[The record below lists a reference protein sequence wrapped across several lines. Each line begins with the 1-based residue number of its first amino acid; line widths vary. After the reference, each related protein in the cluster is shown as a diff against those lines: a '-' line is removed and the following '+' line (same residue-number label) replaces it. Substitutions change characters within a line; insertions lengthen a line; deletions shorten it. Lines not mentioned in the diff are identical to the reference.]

1 MTPESSTPAPSR
13 LLLVGDATWIEP
25 FADAVASEPGTTVRT
40 APTEAH
46 ALEAL
51 RTRRPDAVVTEHRL
65 PEGSGLDLLR
75 AIRDRDPTLPVIVA
89 TASGSE
95 AVASEAIAAGV
106 SDYVRL
112 DPDDDPVSKLLDRV
126 TSAVEAARLDRARR
140 DRARQFDAMFRD
152 ARTATWVLDA
162 DGSVDRMNRTA
173 AELSGGR
180 GGTDATVLADPEGTV
195 VDSNES
201 VVDSNEDVAV
211 PIWELPRWS
220 DSERVRSDVRRVVQ
234 TALDGGF
241 GNAVV
246 IRGSDRDDAGERE
259 PGDDRGN
266 GDGDDD
272 DRAVIELSARPV
284 TDERGE
290 LVSAVVEGVDITD
303 HADVERDLRRSE
315 ELHRVTL
322 NNMTDTVLIT
332 DEEGEYTYVCP
343 NVHFIFGY
351 TAEEIRELGTIDDLL
366 GEDLFDRETLAEE
379 GVLKN
384 IECTVTDEAGRE
396 HTLLVNVREVS
407 IRDGTLLYSCRDIT
421 KRKQRERALATLQET
436 AREFLYAGTD
446 AEIARHVTADTPDV
460 LGLEAAA
467 VYRFDPDANALRP
480 VAYSD
485 GMRAVHGP
493 PSPVD
498 ADGETL
504 VGHAFVE
511 DERLFLDDVHA
522 DDRLA
527 DRSTDLRSVA
537 FIPLGGNGVFVAG
550 TTAVGAFDEVTREL
564 ADLLAATAEAAFDRI
579 VREERLREQDRELQ
593 RRNDRLTALNRINE
607 TIREV
612 DRALVRAETREEV
625 EHAVCELLT
634 GDDRFRFAWIG
645 STDATGETLT
655 PRAWAGA
662 ERGYLDD
669 QPVSVAADGVEPAG
683 RTAATG
689 EMSVVGNVPGGL
701 REEEWR
707 KAAVSRDYLSAISV
721 PLVYN
726 ELTYGVLT
734 VYAAEREAFSEMVR
748 EVFTELGETIAS
760 AISAIERK
768 NALLTTSTTRVEFAV
783 EDPTFLLSRLARDAS
798 CTVSY
803 QGGARQTTEGSY
815 VFVDVEGTTVE
826 SVAAVARDLLV
837 VDSVREIN
845 ATETGGVLRLRLS
858 RPFLAEELA
867 DHGVVFH
874 SASATPASTNV
885 VVDVP
890 EGVDVSRI
898 GRLLEETFE
907 ETRLVSKRTRDRT
920 AERDLHS
927 RFLGDLTDRQLEVIQ
942 TAYYGGFFESPR
954 ERSGEEI
961 AETLDI
967 SSSAFYQHARTVQ
980 RKLFSALFDERNADA
995 ADVADVAESP

>member
-1 MTPESSTPAPSR
+1 MTFEPSTLASSR
-13 LLLVGDATWIEP
+13 LLLVGDETWVES
-25 FADAVASEPGTTVRT
+25 FADAVETKLGATVRT
-40 APTEAH
+40 VSTEAH
-46 ALEAL
+46 ALESI
-51 RTRRPDAVVTEHRL
+51 RTRRPDAVVTAHRL
-65 PEGSGLDLLR
+65 PEASGLDLLR
-75 AIRDRDPTLPVIVA
+75 EVRDRDATLPVIVA

-95 AVASEAIAAGV
+95 AIASEAIAAGV
-106 SDYVRL
+106 ADYVRL
-112 DPDDDPVSKLLDRV
+112 DPAAGAADSVSKLLDR
-126 TSAVEAARLDRARR
+126 TGDAIETARRDRARR
-140 DRARQFDAMFRD
+140 DRARQFDAILRD
-152 ARTATWVLDA
+152 ERTATWVLDA
-162 DGSVDRMNRTA
+162 DGFVDRMNRTA
-173 AELSGGR
+173 RELSGR
-180 GGTDATVLADPEGTV
+180 PGGSDGGDGP
-195 VDSNES
+195 
-201 VVDSNEDVAV
+201 VAV
-211 PIWELPRWS
+211 SLWEHPHWS
-220 DSERVRSDVRRVVQ
+220 DSDRVQSDVRRVVEA
-234 TALDGGF
+234 ALEGGF

-246 IRGSDRDDAGERE
+246 IRGSDRGGTGESE
-259 PGDDRGN
+259 STGDSGDGDVDRAV
-266 GDGDDD
+266 GDGDDA

-284 TDERGE
+284 TDDRGE
-290 LVSAVVEGVDITD
+290 LVSVVVEGVDITD
-303 HADVERDLRRSE
+303 YADVERDLRRSE

-351 TAEEIRELGTIDDLL
+351 TADEIRELGTIDDLL
-366 GEDLFDRETLAEE
+366 GEDLFDREALAEE

-384 IECTVTDEAGRE
+384 IECTVSDEAGRE

-407 IRDGTLLYSCRDIT
+407 IHDGTLLYSCRDIT
-421 KRKQRERALATLQET
+421 KRKQREQALATLQET

-446 AEIARHVTADTPDV
+446 GEIARRVTADTPDV

-480 VAYSD
+480 AAYSD
-485 GMRAVHGP
+485 GMKQAHGSL
-493 PSPVD
+493 SPVD

-511 DERLFLDDVHA
+511 DERLFLEDVHA
-522 DDRLA
+522 DDRLS
-527 DRSTDLRSVA
+527 DRSTDLRSAA

-550 TTAVGAFDEVTREL
+550 TTSVGAVDEVTREL

-579 VREERLREQDRELQ
+579 AREERLREQDRELQ
-593 RRNDRLTALNRINE
+593 RRNDRLTSLNRINE

-612 DRALVRAETREEV
+612 DRALVHAETREEV

-645 STDATGETLT
+645 STNATGETLT

-662 ERGYLDD
+662 GKGYLDD
-669 QPVSVAADGVEPAG
+669 QSVSVAASGVEPAG

-689 EMSVVGNVPGGL
+689 EMTVIGNVPGGL

-707 KAAVSRDYLSAISV
+707 KTAVSRDYLSVVSV

-726 ELTYGVLT
+726 DLTYGVLT
-734 VYAAEREAFSEMVR
+734 VYAEEREAFSEMVQA
-748 EVFTELGETIAS
+748 VFAELGETIAS
-760 AISAIERK
+760 AMGAIERK

-783 EDPTFLLSRLARDAS
+783 EDSTFLLSRLARGAS

-803 QGGARQTTEGSY
+803 QGGARQTAEGSY
-815 VFVDVEGTTVE
+815 VFVEVEGATVE
-826 SVAAVARDLLV
+826 SVAAIARELLF

-874 SASATPASTNV
+874 SASATPSSTNV
-885 VVDVP
+885 VIDVP

-907 ETRLVSKRTRDRT
+907 ETRLVSKRTRDR
-920 AERDLHS
+920 AAGRDLHS
-927 RFLGDLTDRQLEVIQ
+927 RFLGELTDRQLEVVQ

-967 SSSAFYQHARTVQ
+967 SSSAFYQHARAVQ
-980 RKLFSALFDERNADA
+980 RKLFSALFDERNVE
-995 ADVADVAESP
+995 VADSP